1 MARNRCRRRLK
12 AVLRTEDAAG
22 RVPPGAYLV
31 GVAPEGVDQPFA
43 ALRDHLTAALAAL
56 ADRRAAS
63 AALAPRDQP

>member
-31 GVAPEGVDQPFA
+31 GVAPGGVGQPFA
-43 ALRDHLTAALAAL
+43 ALRDHLTDALGAVAERHAAAELHTT
-56 ADRRAAS
+56 RV
-63 AALAPRDQP
+63 QP